1 MVDDVGE
8 ALIRPATV
16 DDAEQIAAVHIASWR
31 EAYAGAVPEDYLAS
45 LDQGER
51 AEAWRAQLGDAERSE
66 LKVWVGEDAED
77 EHVVGFASLGP
88 SRDEDADR
96 STLEIHTIYLE
107 PSAWGQG
114 VARRLM
120 RTMLE
125 HVPDGARVTLWVLAS
140 NDRAAH
146 FYRRHGFVPDG
157 IERLSTYGDERL
169 TEVRYVRG

>member
-8 ALIRPATV
+8 ALIRSATV

-45 LDQGER
+45 LDQGQR
-51 AEAWRAQLGDAERSE
+51 AEAWRTQLGEAEHAD
-66 LKVWVGEDAED
+66 LKVWVAEDAD
-77 EHVVGFASLGP
+77 DAHVLGFASLGP

-96 STLEIHTIYLE
+96 TTLEIHTIYLE

>member
-8 ALIRPATV
+8 AVIRPATV

-51 AEAWRAQLGDAERSE
+51 AEAWRATLGDTQRSE
-66 LKVWVGEDAED
+66 LLVWVAED
-77 EHVVGFASLGP
+77 PEDQHVVGFSSLGP

-96 STLEIHTIYLE
+96 TTLEIHTIYLE
-107 PSAWGQG
+107 PAAWGQG

-125 HVPDGARVTLWVLAS
+125 RVPDGARVTLWVLAS
-140 NDRAAH
+140 NDRAGH

-157 IERLSTYGDERL
+157 IERLSTYGDEQL
-169 TEVRYVRG
+169 PEVRYVRG